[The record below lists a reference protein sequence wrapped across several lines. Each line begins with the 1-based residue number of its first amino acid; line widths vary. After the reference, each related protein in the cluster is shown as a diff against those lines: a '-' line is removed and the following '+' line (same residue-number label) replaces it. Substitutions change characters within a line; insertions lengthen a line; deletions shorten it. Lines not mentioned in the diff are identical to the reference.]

1 MSEKEL
7 VKLGFKQEPI
17 ESYGED
23 YYYFYSLVGEMGLIS
38 CALSDVTEGKWF
50 VDVFDAY
57 PTIRYYEYGDVKELI
72 TAFKK
77 GKIVK

>member
-1 MSEKEL
+1 MTEQQL

-17 ESYGED
+17 ESYSED
-23 YYYFYSLVGEMGLIS
+23 YYYFYPLVGELGLIS
-38 CALSDVTEGKWF
+38 CALKEQQDGKWF

-57 PTIRYYEYGDVKELI
+57 PTIRYYEYADVKELI
-72 TAFKK
+72 NAFKK